1 MGDRSKADEQESRKC
16 LVATRQESTKVL
28 RNWVRVAG
36 LLFGRGAHDL
46 QENVF
51 RRHGMQSR
59 NTYMLTIVLCF
70 LFGVLFPISDPS
82 EPYDRG

>member
-1 MGDRSKADEQESRKC
+1 VGDRSKADEQESRKC

-46 QENVF
+46 QEIRF
-51 RRHGMQSR
+51 PTSWYAIEEHLRAHDRALLPLRS
-59 NTYMLTIVLCF
+59 IV
-70 LFGVLFPISDPS
+70 SDQRPL
-82 EPYDRG
+82 GTV